1 MKIDLVLTTNNK
13 KYLWYVIT
21 FVIII
26 SVVGVTIKIYSI
38 GEENIKTSILENQV
52 EIQEI
57 ITTSISKN
65 ISSELELIIF
75 ELDILSQSA
84 EFQNDLGT
92 VESSQL
98 MAQTFNRINSISPT
112 SQILAIDEN
121 FKVLSQVSQSH
132 NSLVGSTVKGLS
144 ELMGSEESIT
154 VLGPQILSIN
164 TLLYDE
170 PEIAVTFPIIDEQTK
185 SSVGLL
191 LITFASSEFFER
203 HGNIYDVESRFLMV
217 MDENHILLIHPNME
231 NVGKDFFGNEIQ
243 TDISQNSLLN
253 SHISDILQGD
263 LSTIIFTMD
272 DDIGERINSGI
283 SVTVNGKNEFV
294 FAVVTP
300 THSINKEVD
309 ETIFFTKIQTIF
321 LLLLVTSVLLIFL
334 VKRSQ
339 SFKKEKLSVI
349 GQLSSNIAHDIRN
362 PLGAIKNSGVIID
375 KENKNSNEI
384 ISRELKRIN
393 ISVRRISHQVEEV
406 LNYVRTTPMILKSH
420 SINQTLQEA
429 IDTLDIPQNISIN
442 IPKNDITIKFD
453 HEKILIVFI
462 NIILNAIQSIGD
474 KNGIIAIT
482 TSETSSDVTL
492 EFENSGPSISS
503 NDLKHIFD
511 TLFTT
516 KLEGTGLGLSSC
528 KNIIEQHNGEIYA
541 TSDPVT
547 FSIKLPRGDSS
558 DD

>member
-1 MKIDLVLTTNNK
+1 LVLTTNNK

-26 SVVGVTIKIYSI
+26 SVVGITIKIYSI

-144 ELMGSEESIT
+144 ELMGSEENIA

-474 KNGIIAIT
+474 KNGIITIT

-492 EFENSGPSISS
+492 EFENSGPNISS

>member
-144 ELMGSEESIT
+144 ELMGSEENIA

-474 KNGIIAIT
+474 KNGIITIT
-482 TSETSSDVTL
+482 TSEASSDVTL
-492 EFENSGPSISS
+492 EFENSGPNISS

-528 KNIIEQHNGEIYA
+528 KNIVEQHNGEIYA
-541 TSDPVT
+541 TSDPVK

>member
-1 MKIDLVLTTNNK
+1 VKIDLVLTTNNK

-21 FVIII
+21 FVIIFF
-26 SVVGVTIKIYSI
+26 VVGITIKIYSI

-75 ELDILSQSA
+75 ELDILSKST
-84 EFQNDLGT
+84 ELQNDLGT

-132 NSLVGSTVKGLS
+132 NSLIGSTVKGLS

-253 SHISDILQGD
+253 SHISDILQGN

-474 KNGIIAIT
+474 KNGIITIT
-482 TSETSSDVTL
+482 TSETSSDITL
-492 EFENSGPSISS
+492 EFENSGPNISS

>member
-144 ELMGSEESIT
+144 ELMGSEENIA

-253 SHISDILQGD
+253 SHISDILQGN

-474 KNGIIAIT
+474 KNGIITIT
-482 TSETSSDVTL
+482 TSEASSDVTL
-492 EFENSGPSISS
+492 EFENSGPNISS

-528 KNIIEQHNGEIYA
+528 KNIVEQHNGEIYA

-547 FSIKLPRGDSS
+547 FSIKLPHGDSS

>member
-1 MKIDLVLTTNNK
+1 VKIDLVLTTNNK

-144 ELMGSEESIT
+144 ELMGSEENIA

-474 KNGIIAIT
+474 KNGIITIT

>member
-1 MKIDLVLTTNNK
+1 ML
-13 KYLWYVIT
+13 
-21 FVIII
+21 F
-26 SVVGVTIKIYSI
+26 
-38 GEENIKTSILENQV
+38 
-52 EIQEI
+52 
-57 ITTSISKN
+57 
-65 ISSELELIIF
+65 
-75 ELDILSQSA
+75 
-84 EFQNDLGT
+84 
-92 VESSQL
+92 
-98 MAQTFNRINSISPT
+98 R

-144 ELMGSEESIT
+144 ELMGSEENIA

-243 TDISQNSLLN
+243 TDIEQNSLLN

-334 VKRSQ
+334 AKRSQ
-339 SFKKEKLSVI
+339 NFKKEKLAVI

-375 KENKNSNEI
+375 KENKDDNEI

-442 IPKNDITIKFD
+442 IPKNDIIIKFD

-474 KNGIIAIT
+474 KNGIITIT
-482 TSETSSDVTL
+482 TSETSSNITI
-492 EFENSGPSISS
+492 EFENSGPNISS

-528 KNIIEQHNGEIYA
+528 KNIVEQHNGEIYA
-541 TSDPVT
+541 TSNPVI
-547 FSIKLPRGDSS
+547 FSIKLPHGDSS

>member
-1 MKIDLVLTTNNK
+1 VKIDLVLTTNNK

-26 SVVGVTIKIYSI
+26 SVVGITIKIYSI

-144 ELMGSEESIT
+144 ELMGSEENIT

-429 IDTLDIPQNISIN
+429 INTLDIPQNISIN

-474 KNGIIAIT
+474 KNGIITIT
-482 TSETSSDVTL
+482 TSETSSDITL
-492 EFENSGPSISS
+492 EFENSGPNISS

>member
-1 MKIDLVLTTNNK
+1 LVLTTNNK

-144 ELMGSEESIT
+144 ELMGSEENIA

-429 IDTLDIPQNISIN
+429 INTLDIPQNISIN

-474 KNGIIAIT
+474 KNGIITIT
-482 TSETSSDVTL
+482 TSETSSDITL
-492 EFENSGPSISS
+492 EFENSGPNISS

>member
-26 SVVGVTIKIYSI
+26 SVVGITIKIYSI

-132 NSLVGSTVKGLS
+132 NSLIGSTVKGLS
-144 ELMGSEESIT
+144 ELMGSEENIT

-474 KNGIIAIT
+474 KNGIITIT
-482 TSETSSDVTL
+482 TSETSSDITL
-492 EFENSGPSISS
+492 EFENSGPNISS

>member
-26 SVVGVTIKIYSI
+26 SVVGITIKIYSI

-144 ELMGSEESIT
+144 ELMDSEENIA

-474 KNGIIAIT
+474 KNGIITIT
-482 TSETSSDVTL
+482 TSETSSDITL
-492 EFENSGPSISS
+492 EFENSGPNISS

>member
-144 ELMGSEESIT
+144 ELMGSEENIA

-253 SHISDILQGD
+253 SHISDILQGS

-474 KNGIIAIT
+474 KNGIITIT
-482 TSETSSDVTL
+482 TSETSSDITL
-492 EFENSGPSISS
+492 EFENSGPNISS

-541 TSDPVT
+541 ASDPVT

>member
-1 MKIDLVLTTNNK
+1 VKIDLVLTTNNK

-26 SVVGVTIKIYSI
+26 AVVGITIKIYSI

-75 ELDILSQSA
+75 ELDILSKSI
-84 EFQNDLGT
+84 ELQNDLGT

-144 ELMGSEESIT
+144 ELMGSEENIA

-243 TDISQNSLLN
+243 TDIEQNSLLN

-334 VKRSQ
+334 AKRSQ
-339 SFKKEKLSVI
+339 NFKKEKLAVI

-375 KENKNSNEI
+375 KENKDDNEI

-442 IPKNDITIKFD
+442 IPKNDIIIKFD

-462 NIILNAIQSIGD
+462 NIILNAIQSIGG
-474 KNGIIAIT
+474 KNGIITIT
-482 TSETSSDVTL
+482 TSETSSNITI
-492 EFENSGPSISS
+492 EFENSGPNISS

-528 KNIIEQHNGEIYA
+528 KNIVEQHNGEIYA
-541 TSDPVT
+541 TSNPVI
-547 FSIKLPRGDSS
+547 FSIKLPHGDSS

>member
-144 ELMGSEESIT
+144 ELMGSEENIA

-474 KNGIIAIT
+474 KNGIITIT
-482 TSETSSDVTL
+482 TSETSSDITL
-492 EFENSGPSISS
+492 EFENSGPNISS

>member
-1 MKIDLVLTTNNK
+1 VKIDLVLTTNNK

-144 ELMGSEESIT
+144 ELMGSEENIA

-474 KNGIIAIT
+474 KNGIITIT
-482 TSETSSDVTL
+482 TSETSSDITL
-492 EFENSGPSISS
+492 EFENSGPNISS

>member
-26 SVVGVTIKIYSI
+26 SVVGITIKIYSI

-144 ELMGSEESIT
+144 ELMGSEENIA

-474 KNGIIAIT
+474 KNGIITIT
-482 TSETSSDVTL
+482 TSEASSDVTL
-492 EFENSGPSISS
+492 EFENSGPNISS

>member
-144 ELMGSEESIT
+144 ELMGSEENIA

-474 KNGIIAIT
+474 KNGIITIT

>member
-26 SVVGVTIKIYSI
+26 AVVGITIKIYSI

-75 ELDILSQSA
+75 ELDILSKSI
-84 EFQNDLGT
+84 ELQNDLGT

-144 ELMGSEESIT
+144 ELMGSEENIA

-243 TDISQNSLLN
+243 TDIEQNSLLN

-334 VKRSQ
+334 AKRSQ
-339 SFKKEKLSVI
+339 NFKKEKLAVI

-375 KENKNSNEI
+375 KENKNDNEI

-429 IDTLDIPQNISIN
+429 IDTLDVPQNISIN
-442 IPKNDITIKFD
+442 IPKNDIVIKFD

-474 KNGIIAIT
+474 KNGTITIT

-492 EFENSGPSISS
+492 EFENSGPNIAS

-528 KNIIEQHNGEIYA
+528 KNIVEQHNGEIYA
-541 TSDPVT
+541 TSNPVI
-547 FSIKLPRGDSS
+547 FSIKLPHGDSS